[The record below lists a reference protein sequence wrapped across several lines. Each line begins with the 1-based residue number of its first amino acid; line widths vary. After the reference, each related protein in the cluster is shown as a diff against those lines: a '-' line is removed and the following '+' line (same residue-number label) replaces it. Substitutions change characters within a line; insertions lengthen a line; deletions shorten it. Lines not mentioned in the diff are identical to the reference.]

1 MTFSFS
7 NLTRLYTT
15 WQHRHKS
22 TMMCAILT
30 RMLVWWCAD
39 PYDDPDSYSLW
50 LWLWLWLW
58 CQLHDTTRLT
68 NTVQDMTRHDKKT
81 IQCNTM
87 QYNTKDLKTIQYK
100 TLLLTFQSFS
110 RQDKTTKQNKI
121 RANYHAAETWQQ
133 AFVPERSKGAVSR
146 TAIERCVGS
155 NPTGC
160 ILLFPIHDPTLRGCA
175 LDPEEPADER
185 CRLMTHKEKGM

>member
-7 NLTRLYTT
+7 NLTRLFTT

-50 LWLWLWLW
+50 LWLWLW

-68 NTVQDMTRHDKKT
+68 NTVQDKTWQDMTKKQYNA
-81 IQCNTM
+81 IQCNTIQKIWK
-87 QYNTKDLKTIQYK
+87 QYNTIHYFWL
-100 TLLLTFQSFS
+100 FNPF
-110 RQDKTTKQNKI
+110 QDKTRQQNKI